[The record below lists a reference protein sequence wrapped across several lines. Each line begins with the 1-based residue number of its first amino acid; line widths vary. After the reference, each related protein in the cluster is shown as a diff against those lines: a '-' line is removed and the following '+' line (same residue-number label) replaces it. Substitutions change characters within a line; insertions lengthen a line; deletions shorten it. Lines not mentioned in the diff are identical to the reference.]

1 MIKDRLLIGFMMAGL
16 AAPAAAQSLEKTWLL
31 QVGAYFPAVDSS
43 LRVDGSGGQVGTVV
57 DFERDLGFERN
68 GVLPAFMAEWRPGD
82 DWVVNAEY
90 YALGRDSTATL
101 AQDIIIGDT
110 TFPVN
115 GSVSAGFDSD
125 IFRFTVG
132 NRFFQRPNLEIG
144 AAIGL
149 HGTDF
154 SVFVEGEGSVADQTA
169 SFRSESRSV
178 FAPLPT
184 IGLFLNARPAK
195 KVQVNARFDWLSL
208 TIDDYNGRLVNTE
221 VSASYS
227 VHPNIDIGAMY
238 RLVDYAV
245 RVKREDWNGRV
256 DYQFRGPA
264 IFVQVGF

>member
-1 MIKDRLLIGFMMAGL
+1 MVVAL
-16 AAPAAAQSLEKTWLL
+16 AAPASAQSLDKTWLL
-31 QVGAYFPAVDSS
+31 QMAAYFPRVDSS
-43 LRVDGSGGQVGTVV
+43 IRVDGSGGVIGTSV

-68 GVLPAFMAEWRPGD
+68 SMLPAFMLEWRPGD
-82 DWVVNAEY
+82 DWAVNAEY

-101 AQDIIIGDT
+101 ARDIIIGDT
-110 TFPVN
+110 TYPVN
-115 GSVSAGFDSD
+115 GSVRAGFDSD

-149 HGTDF
+149 HATDF
-154 SVFVEGEGSVADQTA
+154 SVFVEGEGSVGNQGA
-169 SFRSESRSV
+169 SFRSETRSV

-184 IGLFLNARPAK
+184 IGLFLNARPAE

-208 TIDDYNGRLVNTE
+208 TIDNYSGRLVNTE

-227 VHPNIDIGAMY
+227 VLKNIDIGAMY

>member
-1 MIKDRLLIGFMMAGL
+1 MMAAL
-16 AAPAAAQSLEKTWLL
+16 AAPVSAQSLDKTWLL
-31 QVGAYFPAVDSS
+31 QVAAYFPKVDSY
-43 LRVDGSGGQVGTVV
+43 LRVDASDGTVGTGV
-57 DFERDLGFERN
+57 DFERDLGFDRN
-68 GVLPAFMAEWRPGD
+68 SVLPAFMLEWRPGD
-82 DWVVNAEY
+82 DWVLNAEY
-90 YALGRDSTATL
+90 YSLGRESTETL
-101 AQDIIIGDT
+101 DRDIVIGDT
-110 TFPVN
+110 TYPVN
-115 GSVSAGFDSD
+115 GSVRAGFDSD
-125 IFRFTVG
+125 IFRFTIG

-154 SVFVEGEGSVADQTA
+154 SVFVEGEGSVANQGA
-169 SFRSESRSV
+169 SFQSESRSV

-184 IGLFLNARPAK
+184 IGLFLNARPAE

-208 TIDDYNGRLVNTE
+208 TIDDYSGRLVNTE

-238 RLVDYAV
+238 RLVDYS
-245 RVKREDWNGRV
+245 VKVNRDNWNGRV